1 MTESPSSGI
10 YDRRGVRKSL
20 FHTAVFRAA
29 SPVATLASYIVL
41 VRALSEHEFGVF
53 NLLYA
58 FIPVIS
64 AIAGLG
70 IEQVLKR
77 YQPEYLGTGQKAAAA
92 WLVRII
98 LSTRF
103 VTNMLALAIVFAAW
117 QYIAPL
123 FKLAPY
129 KLEFALFLILIIIHF
144 QGRILQFSLAS
155 HMLHRFSVGS
165 LTLVPI
171 VKLLVYGVLF
181 WQDDLD
187 LRAAILADTL
197 AYGVAFLLL
206 TVVHERHCVT
216 AGVERN
222 FRPDAAEKRRLI
234 RYGLYNNFNDAG
246 TLVLGARS
254 DNFFI
259 AAMMNAA
266 AVGAYSFYARLSDMI
281 SNATPGRV
289 FENLIQPLFFSIPRE
304 EARNRIPRLFTL
316 LLNSNLVPYLGAFA
330 FSFAYHAEIVQVLF
344 GGKFIDHSWL
354 LPVVVGFATLNVIA
368 VPVTLVAQ
376 HEEKAQIILYS
387 KVTVI
392 YQLIATLT
400 LIPVMGLYGAAL
412 ATGSA
417 NLAKN
422 LFIWWFVRDNARWL
436 NFAAVLITSL
446 LLWGTVI
453 VLAFALKTAIPAP
466 PLVHLFLGGI
476 LCVVGAL
483 VYLRSPAI
491 AQSDRE
497 ILGEVLHGK
506 EQKLLRWVGLLP
518 RGAV

>member
-1 MTESPSSGI
+1 MM
-10 YDRRGVRKSL
+10 
-20 FHTAVFRAA
+20 HTAVFRAA
-29 SPVATLASYIVL
+29 SPLATLASYVVL
-41 VRALSEHEFGVF
+41 VRGLSEAQFGVY

-77 YQPEYLGTGQKAAAA
+77 YQPEYLSSGQNAAAA
-92 WLVRII
+92 WLVRVI

-103 VTNMLALAIVFAAW
+103 ITNLVAIAIVFGLW
-117 QYIAPL
+117 PYIAPL
-123 FKLAPY
+123 FKLTTY
-129 KLEFALFLILIIIHF
+129 KFEFALFAILIVIHF

-165 LTLVPI
+165 LTLVPV
-171 VKLLVYGVLF
+171 VKLLVYGALF
-181 WQDDLD
+181 WQKELD
-187 LRAAILADTL
+187 LRSAILADTL
-197 AYGVAFLLL
+197 AYGVAFLLM
-206 TVVHERHCVT
+206 TFVHERYCVT
-216 AGVERN
+216 VGAERG
-222 FRPDAAEKRRLI
+222 FRPDAAEKSRLI

-304 EARNRIPRLFTL
+304 EAKDRIPRLFTL
-316 LLNSNLVPYLGAFA
+316 LINSNIVPYLGAFA
-330 FSFAYHAEIVQVLF
+330 FSFAYHTEIVQVLF
-344 GGKFIDHSWL
+344 GGKFIDHAWL
-354 LPVVVGFATLNVIA
+354 LPVVVGFASLNVIA

-376 HEEKAQIILYS
+376 HEEKAHIILLS

-392 YQLIATLT
+392 YQLAATLI
-400 LIPVMGLYGAAL
+400 LIPVIGLYGAAL

-422 LFIWWFVRDNARWL
+422 LFIWWFVRENARWL

-446 LLWGTVI
+446 VLWGTVI
-453 VLAFALKTAIPAP
+453 VLAYALKAAIPAP
-466 PLVHLFLGGI
+466 PLVHLIFGAM
-476 LCVVGAL
+476 LCIAGAL

-491 AQSDRE
+491 AKSDRE

-506 EQKLLRWVGLLP
+506 EQKLLVWIGLIP
-518 RGAV
+518 RKAV